1 MLTHLRVEPGR
12 CDGIMHSMKF
22 AGVCTCDAAA
32 ALKALRIT
40 SVTRWLVSTLPP
52 TTAASGDGLR
62 IVLGGILTVTG
73 FRQPCKNLY
82 LISMLSFA
90 GSHRLTLPVL
100 ACACWLAKEA

>member
-1 MLTHLRVEPGR
+1 
-12 CDGIMHSMKF
+12 MHSMTV

-32 ALKALRIT
+32 ALKALRMT

-73 FRQPCKNLY
+73 FRQPCKNLC
-82 LISMLSFA
+82 LISVLSFA
-90 GSHRLTLPVL
+90 VTLPVL
-100 ACACWLAKEA
+100 ACACWLVKEA